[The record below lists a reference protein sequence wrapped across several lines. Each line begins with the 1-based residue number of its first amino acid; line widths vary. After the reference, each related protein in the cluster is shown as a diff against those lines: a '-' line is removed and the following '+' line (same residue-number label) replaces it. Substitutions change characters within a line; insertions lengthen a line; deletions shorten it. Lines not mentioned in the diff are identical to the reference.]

1 MDEIFNPHGKNIL
14 YTCMKFFVNMA
25 IIFKNIFLVAQGMK
39 FISSQLMFTRLRVND
54 VEGY

>member
-14 YTCMKFFVNMA
+14 SMCMNFFDNMA
-25 IIFKNIFLVAQGMK
+25 IIFLKIFLVAQIMK